1 MGLRGLRRVFAT
13 IIIFVL
19 LNGTYIYDSVHKY
32 INISDTHSKYIYYIY
47 IVLYTYAHNVQFTFL
62 EYMRT
67 KLTAF
72 EAVHEIQNAAV

>member
-32 INISDTHSKYIYYIY
+32 INISDTHSEYIYYIY
-47 IVLYTYAHNVQFTFL
+47 IYIYIHSSIYICT
-62 EYMRT
+62 
-67 KLTAF
+67 
-72 EAVHEIQNAAV
+72 